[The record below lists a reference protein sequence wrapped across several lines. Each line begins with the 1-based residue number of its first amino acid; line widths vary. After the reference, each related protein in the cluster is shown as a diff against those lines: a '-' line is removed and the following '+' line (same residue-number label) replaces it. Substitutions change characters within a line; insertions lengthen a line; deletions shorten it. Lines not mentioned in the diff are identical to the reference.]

1 MLSLVKK
8 VETTT
13 DKNDG
18 KVTFTLFDYGFV
30 GLMLMIIGIVLFSG
44 IRIYHNYQDLTVV
57 QSQLPRLEQRL
68 AYTKQQKPKVAVE
81 KKKQQI
87 INARKAG
94 QALAEAESIFVMNF
108 FDTEQK
114 NEADFKEKYAKAK
127 EVIDK
132 YLVKQN
138 KEFASNPWLRNPAWK
153 LKMETIVNFATE
165 NAPIIFTMTN
175 DQGQLMGLVTATY
188 DGSSFYQVTVKY
200 TQDGLKD
207 SVDFGGK

>member
-8 VETTT
+8 VETV
-13 DKNDG
+13 KQEE
-18 KVTFTLFDYGFV
+18 KVSFTMYDYGFV
-30 GLMLMIIGIVLFSG
+30 GLMLAIIGIVLFSG
-44 IRIYHNYQDLTVV
+44 ISIYHHYQELNVV

-68 AYTKQQKPKVAVE
+68 TYAKQQKPKVIVE
-81 KKKQQI
+81 KKKQQLM
-87 INARKAG
+87 NARKAG

-108 FDTEQK
+108 FNTEQK
-114 NEADFKEKYAKAK
+114 NEADFKQKYAKAK
-127 EVIDK
+127 EVIDQ

-138 KEFASNPWLRNPAWK
+138 KEFASNPWLRNPTWK

-188 DGSSFYQVTVKY
+188 DGSSFHQVTVKY

>member
-1 MLSLVKK
+1 MLLLVKK
-8 VETTT
+8 VETV
-13 DKNDG
+13 KQEE
-18 KVTFTLFDYGFV
+18 KVSFTMYDYGFV
-30 GLMLMIIGIVLFSG
+30 GLMLAIIGIVLFSG
-44 IRIYHNYQDLTVV
+44 ISIYHHYQELNVV

-68 AYTKQQKPKVAVE
+68 TYAKQQKPKVIVE
-81 KKKQQI
+81 KKKQQLM
-87 INARKAG
+87 NARKAG

-108 FDTEQK
+108 FNTEQK
-114 NEADFKEKYAKAK
+114 NEADFKQKYAKAK
-127 EVIDK
+127 EVIDQ

-138 KEFASNPWLRNPAWK
+138 KEFASNPWLRNPTWK

-188 DGSSFYQVTVKY
+188 DGSSFHQVTVKY

>member
-8 VETTT
+8 VET
-13 DKNDG
+13 DKREE
-18 KVTFTLFDYGFV
+18 KVSFTLYDYGFV
-30 GLMLMIIGIVLFSG
+30 GLMLAIIGIVLFSG
-44 IRIYHNYQDLTVV
+44 ISIYHHYQELNVV

-68 AYTKQQKPKVAVE
+68 TYAKQQKPKVIVE
-81 KKKQQI
+81 KKKQQLM
-87 INARKAG
+87 NARKAG

-108 FDTEQK
+108 FNTEQK
-114 NEADFKEKYAKAK
+114 NEADFKQKYAKAK
-127 EVIDK
+127 EVIDQ

-165 NAPIIFTMTN
+165 NAPIIFTMAN
-175 DQGQLMGLVTATY
+175 NQGQLMGLVTATY
-188 DGSSFYQVTVKY
+188 DGSNFHQVTVKY

>member
-8 VETTT
+8 VETV
-13 DKNDG
+13 KQEE
-18 KVTFTLFDYGFV
+18 KVSFTMYDYGFV
-30 GLMLMIIGIVLFSG
+30 GLMLAIIGIVLFSG
-44 IRIYHNYQDLTVV
+44 ISIYHHYQELNVV
-57 QSQLPRLEQRL
+57 QSQLPKLEQRL
-68 AYTKQQKPKVAVE
+68 TYAKQQKPKVIVE
-81 KKKQQI
+81 KKKQQLM
-87 INARKAG
+87 NARKAG

-108 FDTEQK
+108 FNTEQK
-114 NEADFKEKYAKAK
+114 NEADFKQKYAKAK
-127 EVIDK
+127 EVIDQ

-138 KEFASNPWLRNPAWK
+138 KEFASNPWLRNPTWK

-188 DGSSFYQVTVKY
+188 DGSSFHQVTVKY

>member
-8 VETTT
+8 VET
-13 DKNDG
+13 DKREE
-18 KVTFTLFDYGFV
+18 KVSFTLYDYGFV
-30 GLMLMIIGIVLFSG
+30 GLMLAIIGIVLFSG
-44 IRIYHNYQDLTVV
+44 ISIYHRYQELNVV

-68 AYTKQQKPKVAVE
+68 VYAKQQTPKVVVE
-81 KKKQQI
+81 KKKQQLM
-87 INARKAG
+87 NARKAG

-108 FDTEQK
+108 FNTEQK
-114 NEADFKEKYAKAK
+114 NEADFKQKYAKAK
-127 EVIDK
+127 EVIDQ

-188 DGSSFYQVTVKY
+188 DGSSFHQVTVKY

>member
-8 VETTT
+8 VET
-13 DKNDG
+13 DKREE
-18 KVTFTLFDYGFV
+18 KVSFTLYDYGFV
-30 GLMLMIIGIVLFSG
+30 GLMLAIIGIVLFSG
-44 IRIYHNYQDLTVV
+44 ISIYYHYQELNVV
-57 QSQLPRLEQRL
+57 QSQLPRLDQRL
-68 AYTKQQKPKVAVE
+68 TYAKQQKPKVIVE
-81 KKKQQI
+81 KKKQQLM
-87 INARKAG
+87 NARKAG

-108 FDTEQK
+108 FNTEQK
-114 NEADFKEKYAKAK
+114 NEADFKQKYAKAK
-127 EVIDK
+127 EVIDQ

-138 KEFASNPWLRNPAWK
+138 KEFASNPWLRNPTWK

-188 DGSSFYQVTVKY
+188 DGSSFHQVMVKY

>member
-8 VETTT
+8 VETV
-13 DKNDG
+13 KQEE
-18 KVTFTLFDYGFV
+18 KVSFTMYDYGFV
-30 GLMLMIIGIVLFSG
+30 GLMLAIIGIVLFSG
-44 IRIYHNYQDLTVV
+44 ISIYHRYQELNVV

-68 AYTKQQKPKVAVE
+68 VYAKQQTPKVVVE
-81 KKKQQI
+81 KKKQQLM
-87 INARKAG
+87 NARKAG

-108 FDTEQK
+108 FNTEQK
-114 NEADFKEKYAKAK
+114 NEADFKQKYAKAK
-127 EVIDK
+127 EVIDQ

-188 DGSSFYQVTVKY
+188 DGSSFHQVTVKY

>member
-8 VETTT
+8 VET
-13 DKNDG
+13 DKREE
-18 KVTFTLFDYGFV
+18 KVSFTLYDYGFV
-30 GLMLMIIGIVLFSG
+30 GLMLAIIGIVLFSG
-44 IRIYHNYQDLTVV
+44 ISIYHHYQELNVV

-68 AYTKQQKPKVAVE
+68 TYAKQQKPKVIVE
-81 KKKQQI
+81 KKKQQLM
-87 INARKAG
+87 NARKAG
-94 QALAEAESIFVMNF
+94 QSLAEAESIFVMNF
-108 FDTEQK
+108 FNTEQK
-114 NEADFKEKYAKAK
+114 NEADFKQKYAKAK
-127 EVIDK
+127 EVIDQ

-138 KEFASNPWLRNPAWK
+138 KEFASNPWLRNPTWK

-188 DGSSFYQVTVKY
+188 DGSSFHQVTVKY